1 MCPGWDCKPATP
13 DLRASRSRSEPAI
26 ALDFGLKRVGVA
38 TATGGVITPRRH
50 LPARAGLPDWAEL
63 DRLVRDYSPQI
74 LVLGC
79 PPDPGPEFGLAID
92 RFRKHLQGR
101 YGLPVETI
109 REHLTTREALDW
121 LREQRSSG
129 ELGRRVRKGE
139 ADSLAACLIAR
150 DWQETAT

>member
-13 DLRASRSRSEPAI
+13 DLRPVRSRSEPAI

-50 LPARAGLPDWAEL
+50 LPARAGLPDWGEL

-79 PPDPGPEFGLAID
+79 PPDPGPELGIALN
-92 RFRKHLQGR
+92 RFRKRLQGR
-101 YGLPVETI
+101 YGLPVETV
-109 REHLTTREALDW
+109 REHLTTREAQAW